1 MSNQLKPIVRAA
13 LLFMS
18 VSLIV
23 WILLPEYRTYAAG
36 FLLGM
41 MVSLIN
47 AWILL
52 VKIDAFTRNIAEKTE
67 KRGNL
72 GTISRV
78 CMALIAVM
86 CAVKVPQIDLVFT
99 IVGLFFVQMVT
110 LVRGLLFSNK
120 NSS

>member
-1 MSNQLKPIVRAA
+1 MSDQLKPIVRAA
-13 LLFMS
+13 LLFVS
-18 VSLIV
+18 VVLIV
-23 WILLPEYRTYAAG
+23 WVLVPGYRTYAAG

-47 AWILL
+47 AWILMI
-52 VKIDAFTRNIAEKTE
+52 KIDAFTRNITEKTE

-72 GTISRV
+72 GTLSRV

-86 CAVKVPQIDLVFT
+86 CAVKIPQIDLVFT
-99 IVGLFFVQMVT
+99 IIGLFFVQMVT
-110 LVRGLLFSNK
+110 LVRGLFFSK